1 VLYLAEVKKQTRGLM
16 GGNKAELK
24 LLASQRNDQAWSPVP
39 REELISCENVNQFGE
54 GALVIVNLGNN
65 QQVQGTP
72 ELAGARLVRILQT
85 YTRLLE
91 KSKEQ
96 EEEIE
101 QWKQSL
107 TYQSQELARREM
119 EMETRIEQLEEKE
132 QEYERIGQQRLQL
145 EAGWGDLRS
154 QQQSLEDKQAAL
166 QETLLFEGEQVAKMQ
181 DLLDQISS
189 SKAASDFLREKLR
202 QVKEAVDTQQTNFNY
217 NWQQLEQKKVEL
229 KSIQQEV
236 NQQGEQIQRCK
247 NELAAQVASL
257 EKVVREWQGKQSEL
271 AQKQEVSRLLNLH
284 LERIDEVRTTLTQT
298 GLVADL
304 GDEEHKIDLVALE
317 NMPLGE
323 LQEKVHN
330 LQQETQ
336 KLVSFVNLQEEE
348 LTLQTE
354 EINKLQEKLSKVSDF
369 ERLSI
374 EAEIVDAQESKKM
387 LDETLIGQ
395 RRNMRKQQKL
405 LGQHLRILKRRQGS
419 FDLEVETPEIN
430 LEPILLQLGAD
441 EQKTQQE
448 YEKLCSEIEQTQETL
463 QKMQE
468 MINREKQQQQGK
480 ENHLLELEKTFE
492 LSKIRLTEVMT
503 QVSFYEQTLQPL
515 QNNLDEIRRQIEAVE
530 NNTNLSENS
539 NEAIIQMQDLVRELM
554 EKLEMVSF

>member
-1 VLYLAEVKKQTRGLM
+1 MLYLAEVKKQTRGLM

>member
-271 AQKQEVSRLLNLH
+271 AQKQEASRLLNLH

-480 ENHLLELEKTFE
+480 ENHLLELEKTFD
-492 LSKIRLTEVMT
+492 LSKIRFTEVMT